1 MAKEL
6 KKEIV
11 EELKEMRTS
20 QSEIQLV
27 LGDLYVQ
34 SESIKVRQ
42 QELLKN
48 LGDVNQSLKAA
59 LDEIREEYGDGS
71 IDLDKG
77 LFLPGE

>member
-34 SESIKVRQ
+34 SEGIKVRQ

-59 LDEIREEYGDGS
+59 LDKIREEYGDGS

>member
-34 SESIKVRQ
+34 SEGIKLRQ

-59 LDEIREEYGDGS
+59 LDKIREEYGDGS

>member
-6 KKEIV
+6 KKDIV